1 MFNTLI
7 IFKHTLPLHIKFSAI
22 NVVYNI
28 LLHRTSSMQLSFVK
42 VIKKLGE
49 ILNFAFHLL
58 KHICKHLMIDLI

>member
-1 MFNTLI
+1 
-7 IFKHTLPLHIKFSAI
+7 
-22 NVVYNI
+22 
-28 LLHRTSSMQLSFVK
+28 MQLSFVK